1 MAVASA
7 DRIAPASAGPAGA
20 RGAGRTVRQ
29 PQPGAIMFDPDSLDG
44 LLASWPVG
52 RLAMV
57 SADGGGPWV
66 APVVFAPARGAV
78 WTPIDGKRKSGG
90 PLARLANAAAD
101 PRAALL
107 LDEYAEDWSRLWWVR
122 VDGAVRVHRIGPSPE
137 EGPAE
142 EAVAALR
149 AKYPQYRETP
159 LFSGPPTLLELT
171 IARWRGWKA
180 ADAPSPP
187 PGPAPTSPGRQRP

>member
-1 MAVASA
+1 MAPMP
-7 DRIAPASAGPAGA
+7 D
-20 RGAGRTVRQ
+20 
-29 PQPGAIMFDPDSLDG
+29 DDSLAE

-66 APVVFAPARGAV
+66 APVVFAPARESV

-90 PLARLANAAAD
+90 PLARLANAATD

-107 LDEYAEDWSRLWWVR
+107 LDEYSEDWSRLWWVR
-122 VDGAVRVHRIGPSPE
+122 IDGTIRVHGIGAEPK
-137 EGPAE
+137 GPAA

-149 AKYPQYRETP
+149 AKYPQYGKVP
-159 LFSGPPTLLELT
+159 LFSGRPTLLELAIT
-171 IARWRGWKA
+171 RCRGWRA
-180 ADAPSPP
+180 AGDGARAPSSE
-187 PGPAPTSPGRQRP
+187 PASAGSGHHRA

>member
-1 MAVASA
+1 
-7 DRIAPASAGPAGA
+7 
-20 RGAGRTVRQ
+20 
-29 PQPGAIMFDPDSLDG
+29 MFDPDSLDG

-57 SADGGGPWV
+57 SAEGGGPWA
-66 APVVFAPARGAV
+66 APVVFAPARGSV

-107 LDEYAEDWSRLWWVR
+107 LDEYSEDWSRLWWVR
-122 VDGAVRVHRIGPSPE
+122 IDGAVRVHRTGPNP
-137 EGPAE
+137 EGPAA
-142 EAVAALR
+142 EAAAALR

-171 IARWRGWKA
+171 IARWRGWRA
-180 ADAPSPP
+180 ASAPGAPGAPSPP
-187 PGPAPTSPGRQRP
+187 PDDPASTGPGRQRP